1 MSPPRHPW
9 VVGVDLGGSNL
20 RVAVYRDLGAA
31 AAAARTA
38 GRALAQAPAA
48 VIRRPVGSDR
58 SVETIIERIA
68 AAVRDVLAEVG
79 ASPVAVVPV
88 GIGLAAMLADRRG
101 TVANSPH
108 LGWRDV
114 AFGPALARRLGP
126 ARPVGVYNDVN
137 AITYGE
143 FGVGA
148 GAGARDLLCVFVG
161 TGIGGGLVIDGQL
174 YRGATG
180 TAGEIGH
187 IVVDAGGRHC
197 GCGQRGCLEA
207 YASRSAITRTLLG
220 EIQRGRPSVLREL
233 LAGGEP
239 GVGSAAIRSGLI
251 AQAVAAND
259 ELTMSVLD
267 EAAAYLGIGLA
278 SAINLVNPWRIILGG
293 GLIEAVD
300 FFFEAVSR
308 NARQGALPVPGGQ
321 IEIVRTGLGDNSGVV
336 GAAVMAAETATR

>member
-1 MSPPRHPW
+1 MPARYA
-9 VVGVDLGGSNL
+9 VGVDLGG
-20 RVAVYRDLGAA
+20 
-31 AAAARTA
+31 TKIM
-38 GRALAQAPAA
+38 AA
-48 VIRRPVGSDR
+48 VVKVATGEVIGSDR
-58 SVETIIERIA
+58 KRTRAERGAAFLVERLNDVVDGALAKARVKASDVAGIGIGA
-68 AAVRDVLAEVG
+68 AGQVDRTSGVLISAPNLAYDTANLPLAAELRRQFG
-79 ASPVAVVPV
+79 VPV
-88 GIGLAAMLADRRG
+88 
-101 TVANSPH
+101 V
-108 LGWRDV
+108 
-114 AFGPALARRLGP
+114 
-126 ARPVGVYNDVN
+126 VGNDVEVA
-137 AITYGE
+137 AIGE
-143 FGVGA
+143 QRFGA
-148 GAGARDLLCVFVG
+148 GRDGANFLCVFVG

-321 IEIVRTGLGDNSGVV
+321 IEIGRTGLGDNSGVV

>member
-1 MSPPRHPW
+1 MPARYA
-9 VVGVDLGGSNL
+9 VGVDLGG
-20 RVAVYRDLGAA
+20 
-31 AAAARTA
+31 TKIM
-38 GRALAQAPAA
+38 AA
-48 VIRRPVGSDR
+48 VVKAATGEVIGSDR
-58 SVETIIERIA
+58 KRTRAERGAAFLVERLNDVVDGALAKARVKASDLAGIGIGA
-68 AAVRDVLAEVG
+68 AGQVDRASGVLISAPNLAYDTANLPLAAELRHHFG
-79 ASPVAVVPV
+79 VPV
-88 GIGLAAMLADRRG
+88 
-101 TVANSPH
+101 V
-108 LGWRDV
+108 
-114 AFGPALARRLGP
+114 
-126 ARPVGVYNDVN
+126 VGNDVEVA
-137 AITYGE
+137 AIGE
-143 FGVGA
+143 QRFGA
-148 GAGARDLLCVFVG
+148 GRDGANFLCVFVG

-251 AQAVAAND
+251 AQAVAADD

-278 SAINLVNPWRIILGG
+278 SAINLVNPRRIILGG

-336 GAAVMAAETATR
+336 GAAVMAAEAATR

>member
-1 MSPPRHPW
+1 MPARYA
-9 VVGVDLGGSNL
+9 VGVDLGG
-20 RVAVYRDLGAA
+20 
-31 AAAARTA
+31 TKIM
-38 GRALAQAPAA
+38 AA
-48 VIRRPVGSDR
+48 VVKVATGEVIGSDR
-58 SVETIIERIA
+58 KRTRAERGAAFLVERLNDVVDGALAKARVKASDVAGIGIGA
-68 AAVRDVLAEVG
+68 AGQVDRTSGVLISAPNLAYDTANLPLAAELRRQFG
-79 ASPVAVVPV
+79 VPV
-88 GIGLAAMLADRRG
+88 
-101 TVANSPH
+101 V
-108 LGWRDV
+108 
-114 AFGPALARRLGP
+114 
-126 ARPVGVYNDVN
+126 VGNDVEVA
-137 AITYGE
+137 AIGE
-143 FGVGA
+143 QRFGA
-148 GAGARDLLCVFVG
+148 GRDGANFLCVFVG